1 MTPPNQLQQGQ
12 QNSQQSQSSMFGGS
26 SQANQQQAQQS
37 ASKQLI
43 QEMASTVSSLK
54 GLAKAH
60 PEMSESV
67 DKAIELLKGGMT
79 KAISGMQSR
88 GSEGSEPSYA

>member
-1 MTPPNQLQQGQ
+1 MTPPNQLSQQD
-12 QNSQQSQSSMFGGS
+12 SQQSQPGQGMFGGS
-26 SQANQQQAQQS
+26 QASQQQAQQS

-43 QEMASTVSSLK
+43 QEMASSVSTLK

-67 DKAIELLKGGMT
+67 DKAIEILKGGMT